1 VTKDR
6 VTVIGDKQVVG
17 AGKRTSNKPKRS
29 TRMPKAAL
37 AKQAA
42 ALRSAGYSTSL
53 IAQELGKSQR
63 YIFDLLKHANQLG
76 YDTMVY
82 TIPDVLPHSQLKD
95 DQKKMIEESADGFER
110 FFNAY
115 SGRTLQPVHKDW
127 VHVALSTKR
136 TLINCPPRHAKS
148 TIFSVWFPLWLVAR
162 DRNIQILICSQ
173 TDKLAKKFTNEIAY
187 HLAYNRDLNADFGR
201 FRPEF
206 GDWPWRPNS
215 GELLVDG
222 RTREVKSGDLTIQ
235 VRGAGQQILG
245 MEANWIVV
253 DDAVSRQN
261 TRSETEREKLSEW
274 FHGDVMSRLE
284 PNGTTLV
291 IGQRLHLYDLYGE
304 LASEKLTRVPGTP
317 KRWNHI
323 NFPAIKD
330 WGKEET
336 LWPNKWGFEELMD
349 VYADVGYQNFEAMY
363 QQNPLPD
370 ADRLV
375 KDVWLYGDEEHRGCL
390 DHDRGLNHVVVE
402 EGVGPRLR
410 SRVLALD
417 PSPTKLA
424 GLIVADVPF
433 GDGGFECEILDIRHE
448 PMNVRKMLS
457 EIYRVL
463 RDYAPVDYFVFEQ
476 NAAQRWL
483 LQDPEMDRIR
493 AKTMV
498 IPHTTN
504 RNKADPELG
513 VSSLALDFEYG
524 RVRLPYGDVEG
535 RNASQLLIDEAVS
548 YPQGLSDDVLMALWF
563 IKYNKARLL
572 PRAQIEQKWDWSKVG
587 RGFRPP
593 RRLLGR

>member
-1 VTKDR
+1 LNKQ
-6 VTVIGDKQVVG
+6 DKNIEDLKKSF
-17 AGKRTSNKPKRS
+17 AGSARKPKRS
-29 TRMPKAAL
+29 SHMPKAKL
-37 AKQAA
+37 AKEAA
-42 ALRSAGYSTSL
+42 ALRAKGYSTKL
-53 IAQELGKSQR
+53 IAEMLNKSQR
-63 YIFDLLKHANQLG
+63 YVFELLKHANELG

-82 TIPDVLPHSQLKD
+82 TIGDHIPSEELPQE
-95 DQKKMIEESADGFER
+95 QKEMIEETADGFEK
-110 FFNAY
+110 FFNKY
-115 SGRTLQPVHKDW
+115 SGRTLQPVHKEW
-127 VHVALSTKR
+127 VEVALSTRR

-148 TIFSVWFPLWLVAR
+148 TIFSVWFPLWLVAK

-187 HLAYNRDLNADFGR
+187 HLSYNRELNSDFGR
-201 FRPEF
+201 FRPEY

-222 RTREVKSGDLTIQ
+222 RTREVKSGDLTVQ

-284 PNGTTLV
+284 PHGTTLV

-304 LASEKLTRVPGTP
+304 LASEKLTRVAGTP
-317 KRWNHI
+317 RRWNHI
-323 NFPAIKD
+323 NFPAVKD
-330 WGKEET
+330 WGEKVT
-336 LWPNKWGFEELMD
+336 LWPAKWGFEELMD

-375 KDVWLYGDEEHRGCL
+375 KDVWIYGDETHRGCL
-390 DHDRGLNHVVVE
+390 DHDRGLNQIAQSRGDE
-402 EGVGPRLR
+402 RPRA
-410 SRVLALD
+410 RVLSID

-433 GDGGFECEILDIRHE
+433 GEGGFECEILDIRQG

-463 RDYAPVDYFVFEQ
+463 RDYSPVDYFVFEQ

-493 AKTMV
+493 TKTMV

-504 RNKADPELG
+504 RNKADPDLG
-513 VSSLALDFEYG
+513 VSSLALDFEFG
-524 RVRLPYGDVEG
+524 RIRLPFGDADG
-535 RNASQLLIDEAVS
+535 RSATQLLIDEAVS

-572 PRAQIEQKWDWSKVG
+572 PREQLTPKWELGRLG

-593 RRLLGR
+593 RRLLGGR